1 MLKLPKLMMATLASV
16 ICCVAVAVESEPG
29 RACEVIA
36 TVAADNAVPPQNQIA
51 PVIAPVAPDDDALI
65 AVAKD
70 VSPELAKTLEAAR
83 AKDPASFRAAAAK
96 LAKRLSSL
104 AVLRERKP
112 ELYKLR
118 VEELRVQGQLDG
130 LKEEWASARLGN
142 RVEEAQKIEGQIR
155 KLASTLVDLNLRS
168 RGLELAQIDALLRS
182 MLADYRH
189 DVDDRNQTIER
200 VVNAL
205 RDGTEVMLGGRAPV
219 DGSARKA
226 NADSVVPAGPNGA
239 APVITPTPTP
249 TPAPAPATNIPAKS
263 AAEALPAAKPAQSQA
278 P

>member
-1 MLKLPKLMMATLASV
+1 MLKLSKIMMATLASV

-36 TVAADNAVPPQNQIA
+36 AAAAENAPPPQNQIA
-51 PVIAPVAPDDDALI
+51 PVTPNDDALI

-70 VSPELAKTLEAAR
+70 VSPELAKTLGAAR
-83 AKDPASFRAAAAK
+83 AKDPASFRAATAK

-104 AVLRERKP
+104 AVLRDRKP

-130 LKEEWASARLGN
+130 LKEEWASARVGN

-155 KLASTLVDLNLRS
+155 KLAGTLVDLNLRS

-182 MLADYRH
+182 MLADYRR

-200 VVNAL
+200 VVNGL
-205 RDGTEVMLGGRAPV
+205 RDGTEVVLGGRAPV

-226 NADSVVPAGPNGA
+226 NADSIVPAGPNGA
-239 APVITPTPTP
+239 APATAPTTEPG
-249 TPAPAPATNIPAKS
+249 TNTPAKS
-263 AAEALPAAKPAQSQA
+263 AAEALPAAKPAQSPA